1 MTFELL
7 YQVILCLLVEIYY
20 LPVVNLCLSYKY
32 TDAKNK
38 QKTPKEE
45 WKKKYLQNKY
55 PQKNSLISNHSPFLL
70 T

>member
-1 MTFELL
+1 MNFELL

-45 WKKKYLQNKY
+45 WKKKIPAEQ
-55 PQKNSLISNHSPFLL
+55 ISTEEQSDK
-70 T
+70 